1 MGFHSTTLMSK
12 RRRGYTSERVS
23 ALKEA
28 IVAADGLLLAM
39 LEYNNSMS
47 MQVRDDF

>member
-12 RRRGYTSERVS
+12 RRGVPERVS
-23 ALKEA
+23 AVKEA

-39 LEYNNSMS
+39 PEYNNSMS
-47 MQVRDDF
+47 MHVRDGF